1 MSFQH
6 QQLAQGK
13 WFKLS
18 FLDQMANI
26 GSEVERSLKWRSK
39 GNDAY
44 YQHSFER
51 LLELL
56 DLTLDDLRNK
66 HRLRELARVREA
78 IIDFF
83 AGDNEFKSTE
93 ESWRKY
99 FYYFTFAARRVS

>member
-1 MSFQH
+1 MNYQH
-6 QQLAQGK
+6 KQLAQGR

-51 LLELL
+51 LLELM
-56 DLTLDDLRNK
+56 DLTLDDAKNIP
-66 HRLRELARVREA
+66 RLRELTRVREA
-78 IIDFF
+78 IVDFF
-83 AGDNEFKSTE
+83 AGDNEFASTE

-99 FYYFTFAARRVS
+99 FYYFTYAARRMT